1 MYEKSKALFDR
12 AQQFIPGGVNSP
24 VRAFKAVGGTPVF
37 FEKAEGSTLYDV
49 DGNQYVDYVS
59 SWGPMILG
67 HAFPPVIEA
76 VKKAAEKSTSFG
88 APTEIEIHLAE
99 LMQQMVPN
107 LERVRMV
114 NSGTEACMSAIRVA
128 RGFTG
133 RDKIIKFEGNYH
145 GHGDSFLIKAG
156 SGAMTFGT
164 PSSPGVTQ
172 GTVKD
177 TLNAQYNDIE
187 SVKQLFEAHK
197 GEIAALI
204 IEPVAGNMGC
214 VPPAEGFLQELR
226 SLCDAE
232 GTVLIFDEV
241 MCGFRVAPGGAQ
253 QRYGVN
259 ADLITYGKIIGAGLP
274 VGAYGG
280 RADIM
285 NTVSPMGPVY
295 QAGTLSGNPLAM
307 SAGFA
312 LLSELHKNPSIYE
325 ELDQKT
331 AHLEEWLHRVF
342 KHHEIPHNFNRVG
355 SMLGIFFCDGPVTD
369 FESCSRTD
377 TEVFGRFFHGMLKR
391 GVYLPPSAFESLFL
405 SNALTQA
412 QIDHTI
418 EAAEDTAEELA
429 QHSQHTAG

>member
-1 MYEKSKALFDR
+1 MYEKSKALYER

-37 FEKAEGSTLYDV
+37 FEKAKGSVLYDA
-49 DGNQYVDYVS
+49 DGNSYIDYVG

-67 HAFPPVIEA
+67 HAWPPVVEA
-76 VKKAAEKSTSFG
+76 VQKAAERSTSFG
-88 APTEIEIHLAE
+88 APTELEIQLAE
-99 LMQQMVPN
+99 LIQQMVPG
-107 LERVRMV
+107 LDKIRMV

-164 PSSPGVTQ
+164 PSSPGVTK
-172 GTVKD
+172 GTAQD
-177 TLNAQYNDIE
+177 TLTANFNDLE
-187 SVKQLFEAHK
+187 DVKRLFAENK

-204 IEPVAGNMGC
+204 IEPIAGNMGC
-214 VPPAEGFLQELR
+214 VPPAEGFLQGLR
-226 SLCDAE
+226 DVCTAE
-232 GTVLIFDEV
+232 GAVLIFDEV

-253 QRYGVN
+253 QLYGVQ
-259 ADLITYGKIIGAGLP
+259 ADLVTFGKIIGAGLP

-280 RADIM
+280 REEIM
-285 NTVSPMGPVY
+285 KVVSPVGPVY

-307 SAGFA
+307 SAGLA
-312 LLSELHKNPSIYE
+312 LLTELHNNPAIYE
-325 ELDQKT
+325 ELEHKT

-342 KHHEIPHNFNRVG
+342 KHHEITHTFNRVG
-355 SMLGIFFCDGPVTD
+355 SMLGIFFCEDEVTD
-369 FESCSRTD
+369 FASCSKTD
-377 TEVFGRFFHGMLKR
+377 AELFGRFFHGMLKR

-405 SNALTQA
+405 SNAITQE
-412 QIDHTI
+412 QLDHTVN
-418 EAAEDTAEELA
+418 AADETAEEIAHLA
-429 QHSQHTAG
+429 QQKG